1 MISQLR
7 FLCENQCWGSG
18 SGWIRIILSDPDQ
31 EKIRGCGSV
40 PIRIRILPLV
50 IELITLMCLQYFVLV
65 ISSITKG
72 RIWLRIR
79 IFFPVSD
86 PTFQNDADPDLHQN
100 VADPQHWVKMPLKL
114 SLYFILTK

>member
-79 IFFPVSD
+79 II
-86 PTFQNDADPDLHQN
+86 
-100 VADPQHWVKMPLKL
+100 LK
-114 SLYFILTK
+114 SWIRILICIKTLQIRNTG